1 MRSGV
6 RGVAAAALCV
16 MLSACNGWADGG
28 ASPSARSTQA
38 VVSTQAPTDEGSYS
52 RCPGIPDEALE
63 AMFGPH
69 YYVTTYPRNGQDAS
83 VCWVDVSDGDAPVLY
98 VEFWYIYDDRDL
110 WDTSGLAMG
119 RYGSDFSF
127 EGVEGSGRA
136 NVDKGPDARY
146 GSTLFTCGDHYL
158 ALSAHDLSLMK
169 GDPKANLTNLTQ
181 SALPW
186 LCGEEPVPGWGR
198 TMEEARPPYAHP
210 TADAQTTPAEP
221 SAAPTGG

>member
-1 MRSGV
+1 
-6 RGVAAAALCV
+6 
-16 MLSACNGWADGG
+16 
-28 ASPSARSTQA
+28 
-38 VVSTQAPTDEGSYS
+38 
-52 RCPGIPDEALE
+52 
-63 AMFGPH
+63 
-69 YYVTTYPRNGQDAS
+69 
-83 VCWVDVSDGDAPVLY
+83 
-98 VEFWYIYDDRDL
+98 
-110 WDTSGLAMG
+110 MG

-136 NVDKGPDARY
+136 NVDKGPDVRY

-158 ALSAHDLSLMK
+158 ALRAHDLSLMK
-169 GDPKANLTNLTQ
+169 GDPKANLINLTQ

-198 TMEEARPPYAHP
+198 TMEEARPSYAHP